1 MYSFKY
7 LPSVMSIALIA
18 ALNSS
23 PVLADN
29 FLPDVQ
35 QQGEIYYITG
45 GIGDEETSAMQSE
58 RGDYNLQ
65 IMNADKQGHFSGYP
79 HIIITDM
86 QHNELLNADSGPL
99 FYTNLPSG
107 RYIVEGSSMG
117 QTKSQNIVISGAK
130 TSHVRF
136 VWK

>member
-7 LPSVMSIALIA
+7 LPNFLALALMAI
-18 ALNSS
+18 LNSS
-23 PVLADN
+23 PALADN

-79 HIIITDM
+79 HIIITDT

-99 FYTNLPSG
+99 LYTNLPNG
-107 RYIVEGSSMG
+107 RYTVEGSSMG
-117 QTKSQNIVISGAK
+117 QTKSQNIIISNNK
-130 TSHVRF
+130 TSRIRF